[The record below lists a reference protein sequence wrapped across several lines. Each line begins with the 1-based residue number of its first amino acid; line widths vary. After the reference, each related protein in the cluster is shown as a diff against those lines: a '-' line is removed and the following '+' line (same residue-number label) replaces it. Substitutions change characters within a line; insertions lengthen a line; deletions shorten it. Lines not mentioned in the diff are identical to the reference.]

1 MLFLSRASPMSH
13 PVLSASAQAF
23 ILKSEGESSCT
34 DQTLKGHLYP
44 GFPEPWW
51 SEPDLAE
58 GHCFP
63 VSGACW
69 AQSHYPQGHV
79 FTLSCRLSWSSQS
92 TFWVLVGFPIV
103 AVCKSC
109 CVHALKACGES
120 GCFIFPFLTPLEH
133 LIKSRAVVSS
143 PPWMS
148 IRITCIAFFKSQN
161 RHLIQNSNILKS
173 RLLL

>member
-1 MLFLSRASPMSH
+1 MLFLSRASPMPH

-34 DQTLKGHLYP
+34 DPEGPLIPRL
-44 GFPEPWW
+44 FPEPWW

-69 AQSHYPQGHV
+69 AQSHCPQGHV
-79 FTLSCRLSWSSQS
+79 FTLSCRLSWSSQP
-92 TFWVLVGFPIV
+92 TFWVLMGFHIV
-103 AVCKSC
+103 PVWKFC

-120 GCFIFPFLTPLEH
+120 GFFIFSFLTPLEH

-143 PPWMS
+143 QPWRS
-148 IRITCIAFFKSQN
+148 IRITCRDFFKSQN

-173 RLLL
+173 RFPL